1 MCAFIKGSMK
11 KSPME
16 SIHKS
21 KPEKAR
27 EKTLSDQIDHGKNI
41 MVNVKMIPLRQN
53 AQVWNHQCLHSGGML
68 SSFLEAS
75 SVSFT

>member
-41 MVNVKMIPLRQN
+41 MVNVKMIL
-53 AQVWNHQCLHSGGML
+53 L
-68 SSFLEAS
+68 
-75 SVSFT
+75 